1 MIDDF
6 VQTLWSERATAIL
19 RASNADVARQAMEA
33 AIEGGFRILEFT
45 LTTPNALGLIEEFAS
60 RPGLVVGAG
69 TVLSP
74 DQAKAAALAGARFLV
89 SPIVDEAVI
98 GRAHELGVAAM
109 PGTHTPTEMV
119 QAHRAGAP
127 LVKLFPAPAGGH
139 AYLRSVLAPLPF
151 LRIVPTNGVDEHN
164 AADWLRAGAWGVG
177 FVASL
182 FDPADLAER
191 RYDRIRERA
200 GRIKAAIGAVP
211 HEESPRRLPD
221 PFR

>member
-1 MIDDF
+1 MTSSKQLVGPQLPRRWENVGRSTLAGVCSGMIDEF

-19 RASNADVARQAMEA
+19 RASNTDVARQAMEA

-60 RPGLVVGAG
+60 RPGLIVGAG

-98 GRAHELGVAAM
+98 RRAHELGVAAM

-127 LVKLFPAPAGGH
+127 LRREATPICERPSRHFRFYAWSPPTEWTSTMRRTGCEPALG
-139 AYLRSVLAPLPF
+139 
-151 LRIVPTNGVDEHN
+151 E
-164 AADWLRAGAWGVG
+164 
-177 FVASL
+177 
-182 FDPADLAER
+182 
-191 RYDRIRERA
+191 
-200 GRIKAAIGAVP
+200 
-211 HEESPRRLPD
+211 
-221 PFR
+221 

>member
-1 MIDDF
+1 MIDEF

-19 RASNADVARQAMEA
+19 RASNTDVARQAMEA

-60 RPGLVVGAG
+60 RPGLIVGAG

-98 GRAHELGVAAM
+98 RRAHELGVAAM

-151 LRIVPTNGVDEHN
+151 LRVVPTNGVDEHN

-182 FDPADLAER
+182 FDPGDLAER
-191 RYDRIRERA
+191 RYDRIRDRA
-200 GRIKAAIGAVP
+200 RRIKAAAFALER
-211 HEESPRRLPD
+211 EESPPRLPD
-221 PFR
+221 PLR